1 MQHSD
6 DPIAHGSGTAHV
18 EETQESQHDP
28 PQPARRKGKV
38 KAAAQDIDPS
48 TFMKRVESRW
58 MVGAHVSTAKG
69 VENAVTNAAAIGS
82 GDYGAP
88 RVVPLISSLERTHLP
103 FS

>member
-1 MQHSD
+1 MQ
-6 DPIAHGSGTAHV
+6 V
-18 EETQESQHDP
+18 EETLESQRDP
-28 PQPARRKGKV
+28 PQAARRKGKA
-38 KAAAQDIDPS
+38 KAAAQDIDSS

-82 GDYGAP
+82 VYCVIIS
-88 RVVPLISSLERTHLP
+88 VVRLISSLERTPLP